1 MVEALAQRRRGG
13 GDGSGS
19 MLAAWLWWRRVED
32 TGGNSDGVGTYN
44 NQQGC
49 GSGVRQRL
57 GAAIVFV
64 CHSRRHAIED
74 TGGNSDG
81 VGTDNNQQGCGS
93 GVGSGR
99 LPPLFLFPSS
109 LSSLSSLPFPSL
121 LQLLF

>member
-1 MVEALAQRRRGG
+1 MAEALAQRRRGG
-13 GDGSGS
+13 GNGSGS
-19 MLAAWLWWRRVED
+19 MLAARLWWRRV
-32 TGGNSDGVGTYN
+32 
-44 NQQGC
+44 
-49 GSGVRQRL
+49 
-57 GAAIVFV
+57 
-64 CHSRRHAIED
+64 ED